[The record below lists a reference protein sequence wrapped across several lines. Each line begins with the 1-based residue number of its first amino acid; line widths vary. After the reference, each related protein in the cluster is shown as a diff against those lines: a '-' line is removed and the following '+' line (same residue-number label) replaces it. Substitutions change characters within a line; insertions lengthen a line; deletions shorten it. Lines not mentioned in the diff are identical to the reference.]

1 MFSKCLLPAFLFL
14 SFTYSIDV
22 STPRSPDCEISA
34 SCFHSQKCQ
43 PPFQTITVTPKDSK
57 VTSNCSI
64 VTGGK
69 VQDMTWQD
77 LEKNLSA
84 SKTGLFLQQID
95 SKYGNESCRCFSI
108 QYASK
113 YFLSLPLLNLCW
125 SKKHVAIFLSLV
137 TWIIDAES
145 NEGLLTFQR
154 RFQFSLSTLYGKS
167 NR

>member
-1 MFSKCLLPAFLFL
+1 MFSKCLLPAFLFH

-77 LEKNLSA
+77 LEKILNA

-95 SKYGNESCRCFSI
+95 SKDGNESCRCFSI

-113 YFLSLPLLNLCW
+113 YFLSLPLFEFTMKQKTCGIFSVSCYMYYWCRIQWRPLNI
-125 SKKHVAIFLSLV
+125 SKEISIQLKQSL
-137 TWIIDAES
+137 
-145 NEGLLTFQR
+145 R
-154 RFQFSLSTLYGKS
+154 
-167 NR
+167 

>member
-43 PPFQTITVTPKDSK
+43 RPFQTITVTPKDSK

-77 LEKNLSA
+77 LEKNISA
-84 SKTGLFLQQID
+84 SKGLFLQQID
-95 SKYGNESCRCFSI
+95 SQDGNKSCRCFSI
-108 QYASK
+108 QQASK
-113 YFLSLPLLNLCW
+113 YFLSLPLFEFMMKQKTCG
-125 SKKHVAIFLSLV
+125 IFSV
-137 TWIIDAES
+137 S
-145 NEGLLTFQR
+145 CYMN
-154 RFQFSLSTLYGKS
+154 Y
-167 NR
+167 

>member
-1 MFSKCLLPAFLFL
+1 MGRCQLIKLDFTSMFSKCLLPAFLFH

-77 LEKNLSA
+77 LKKILNA
-84 SKTGLFLQQID
+84 SKGLFLQQID
-95 SKYGNESCRCFSI
+95 SKDGNESCRCFSI

-113 YFLSLPLLNLCW
+113 YFLSLPLFEFMMKQKTCGN
-125 SKKHVAIFLSLV
+125 FLSLV
-137 TWIIDAES
+137 T
-145 NEGLLTFQR
+145 
-154 RFQFSLSTLYGKS
+154 
-167 NR
+167 

>member
-1 MFSKCLLPAFLFL
+1 MFSKCLLPAFLFH

-77 LEKNLSA
+77 LKKILNA
-84 SKTGLFLQQID
+84 SKGLFLQQID
-95 SKYGNESCRCFSI
+95 SKDGNESCRCFSI

-113 YFLSLPLLNLCW
+113 YFLSLPLFEFMMKQKTCG
-125 SKKHVAIFLSLV
+125 IFSV
-137 TWIIDAES
+137 S
-145 NEGLLTFQR
+145 CYMN
-154 RFQFSLSTLYGKS
+154 Y
-167 NR
+167 

>member
-1 MFSKCLLPAFLFL
+1 MFSKCLLPAFLFH

-69 VQDMTWQD
+69 VQDTTWQD
-77 LEKNLSA
+77 LKKILNA
-84 SKTGLFLQQID
+84 SKGLFLQQID
-95 SKYGNESCRCFSI
+95 SKDGNESCRCFSI

-113 YFLSLPLLNLCW
+113 YFLSLPLFEFMMKQKTCGN
-125 SKKHVAIFLSLV
+125 FLSLV

-145 NEGLLTFQR
+145 NEGPLTFQR
-154 RFQFSLSTLYGKS
+154 RFQFSLRS
-167 NR
+167 R

>member
-1 MFSKCLLPAFLFL
+1 MFSKCLLPAFLFH

-77 LEKNLSA
+77 LEKIISA
-84 SKTGLFLQQID
+84 SNGLFLQQID
-95 SKYGNESCRCFSI
+95 SQDGNESCRCFSI

-113 YFLSLPLLNLCW
+113 YFLSLPLFEFMMKQKTCG
-125 SKKHVAIFLSLV
+125 IFSV
-137 TWIIDAES
+137 S
-145 NEGLLTFQR
+145 CYMN
-154 RFQFSLSTLYGKS
+154 Y
-167 NR
+167 

>member
-1 MFSKCLLPAFLFL
+1 MFSKCLLPAFLFH
-14 SFTYSIDV
+14 SFTYSIDL

-77 LEKNLSA
+77 LKKILNA
-84 SKTGLFLQQID
+84 SKGLFLQQID
-95 SKYGNESCRCFSI
+95 SKDGNESCRCFSI

-113 YFLSLPLLNLCW
+113 YFLSLPLFEFMMKQKTCG
-125 SKKHVAIFLSLV
+125 IFSV
-137 TWIIDAES
+137 S
-145 NEGLLTFQR
+145 CYMN
-154 RFQFSLSTLYGKS
+154 Y
-167 NR
+167 

>member
-1 MFSKCLLPAFLFL
+1 MFSKCLLPAFLFH
-14 SFTYSIDV
+14 SFTYSIDL

-77 LEKNLSA
+77 LRKILNA
-84 SKTGLFLQQID
+84 SKGLFLQQID
-95 SKYGNESCRCFSI
+95 SKDGNESCRCFSL

-113 YFLSLPLLNLCW
+113 YFLSLPLFEFMMKQKTCG
-125 SKKHVAIFLSLV
+125 IFSV
-137 TWIIDAES
+137 S
-145 NEGLLTFQR
+145 CYMN
-154 RFQFSLSTLYGKS
+154 Y
-167 NR
+167 

>member
-1 MFSKCLLPAFLFL
+1 MGSCQLIKLDFTSMFSKCLLPAFLFH
-14 SFTYSIDV
+14 SFTYSIDL

-77 LEKNLSA
+77 LKKILNA
-84 SKTGLFLQQID
+84 SKGLFLQQID
-95 SKYGNESCRCFSI
+95 SKDGNESCRCFSI

-113 YFLSLPLLNLCW
+113 YFLSLPLFEFMMKQKTCG
-125 SKKHVAIFLSLV
+125 SFLSLV
-137 TWIIDAES
+137 T
-145 NEGLLTFQR
+145 
-154 RFQFSLSTLYGKS
+154 
-167 NR
+167 

>member
-1 MFSKCLLPAFLFL
+1 MGRCQLIKLDFTIMFSKCLLPAFLFL

-77 LEKNLSA
+77 LKKILNA
-84 SKTGLFLQQID
+84 SKGLFLQQID
-95 SKYGNESCRCFSI
+95 SKDGNESCRCFSI

-113 YFLSLPLLNLCW
+113 YFLSLPLFEFMMKQKTCGN
-125 SKKHVAIFLSLV
+125 FLSLV
-137 TWIIDAES
+137 T
-145 NEGLLTFQR
+145 
-154 RFQFSLSTLYGKS
+154 
-167 NR
+167 

>member
-1 MFSKCLLPAFLFL
+1 MFSKCLLPAFLFH

-77 LEKNLSA
+77 LKKILNA
-84 SKTGLFLQQID
+84 SKGLFLQQID
-95 SKYGNESCRCFSI
+95 SKDGNESCRCFSI

-113 YFLSLPLLNLCW
+113 HFLSLPLFEFMMKQKTCG
-125 SKKHVAIFLSLV
+125 IFSV
-137 TWIIDAES
+137 S
-145 NEGLLTFQR
+145 CYMN
-154 RFQFSLSTLYGKS
+154 Y
-167 NR
+167 

>member
-1 MFSKCLLPAFLFL
+1 MGRCQLIKLDFTSMFSKCLLPAFLFH

-77 LEKNLSA
+77 LEKNISA
-84 SKTGLFLQQID
+84 SNGLFLQQID
-95 SKYGNESCRCFSI
+95 SKDGNESCRCFSI

-113 YFLSLPLLNLCW
+113 YFLSLPLFEFMMKQKTCG
-125 SKKHVAIFLSLV
+125 SFLSLV
-137 TWIIDAES
+137 T
-145 NEGLLTFQR
+145 
-154 RFQFSLSTLYGKS
+154 
-167 NR
+167 

>member
-1 MFSKCLLPAFLFL
+1 MPPTPLPPPRGKVAAYQTGFHEYVFEMSSSSLFISL
-14 SFTYSIDV
+14 ISFTYSIDV

-43 PPFQTITVTPKDSK
+43 PPFQTITVRPKDSK

-77 LEKNLSA
+77 LEKNLNA

-95 SKYGNESCRCFSI
+95 SKDGNESCRCFSI

-113 YFLSLPLLNLCW
+113 YFLSLPLFEFIMKQKTGGN
-125 SKKHVAIFLSLV
+125 
-137 TWIIDAES
+137 
-145 NEGLLTFQR
+145 
-154 RFQFSLSTLYGKS
+154 FSVSCYM
-167 NR
+167 NY

>member
-1 MFSKCLLPAFLFL
+1 MGRCQLIKLDFTIMFSKCLLPAFLFL

-77 LEKNLSA
+77 LEKILKA
-84 SKTGLFLQQID
+84 SKGLFLQQID
-95 SKYGNESCRCFSI
+95 SKDGNKSCRCFSI

-113 YFLSLPLLNLCW
+113 YFLSLPLFEFMMKQKTCGN
-125 SKKHVAIFLSLV
+125 FLSLV
-137 TWIIDAES
+137 T
-145 NEGLLTFQR
+145 
-154 RFQFSLSTLYGKS
+154 
-167 NR
+167 

>member
-77 LEKNLSA
+77 LKKILNA
-84 SKTGLFLQQID
+84 SKGLFLQQID
-95 SKYGNESCRCFSI
+95 SKDGNESCRCFSI

-113 YFLSLPLLNLCW
+113 YFLSLPLFEFMMKQKTCGILFVSCYMN
-125 SKKHVAIFLSLV
+125 
-137 TWIIDAES
+137 
-145 NEGLLTFQR
+145 
-154 RFQFSLSTLYGKS
+154 Y
-167 NR
+167 

>member
-1 MFSKCLLPAFLFL
+1 MFSKCLLPAFLFH
-14 SFTYSIDV
+14 SFTYSIDL

-77 LEKNLSA
+77 LKKILNA
-84 SKTGLFLQQID
+84 SKGLFLQQID
-95 SKYGNESCRCFSI
+95 SKDGNESCRCFSI

-113 YFLSLPLLNLCW
+113 YFLSLPLFEFMMKQKNMWHFFCLML
-125 SKKHVAIFLSLV
+125 H
-137 TWIIDAES
+137 E
-145 NEGLLTFQR
+145 LLMQNPMKA
-154 RFQFSLSTLYGKS
+154 S
-167 NR
+167 